1 MEDGEVRKQAP
12 WQAARVVLV
21 NETPQK
27 PGYSSSRSE
36 ALTCLARKN
45 SSILRSTWENILT

>member
-1 MEDGEVRKQAP
+1 MRKQAP

-27 PGYSSSRSE
+27 PSYSSRRSE